1 MVQEDKE
8 DEDRR
13 EGFLDRNVASF
24 SSLSHIFAISGKKIF
39 RWYRDVLSGFTD
51 TDVQQKL
58 HEHDIFDKDLIN
70 KETGEA
76 KKVLVPIL
84 KEENFREN
92 MAADDKDI
100 GGEVYTVISNK
111 DTGKIAALIMSVKA
125 GIVSDVLPKKV
136 PTKIL
141 MAVKTV
147 TKDLA
152 ENYDWIAR
160 SCFMNAMKIAD
171 KFHVIKLA
179 MEALQ
184 AIRVRFRQAALT
196 AERERREQWKK
207 EGKKIKDFPKA
218 KVFENGETEKELLAR
233 S

>member
-1 MVQEDKE
+1 
-8 DEDRR
+8 
-13 EGFLDRNVASF
+13 
-24 SSLSHIFAISGKKIF
+24 
-39 RWYRDVLSGFTD
+39 LSGFTD